1 MVKSKSVDTK
11 DYIMMQDELSEGAD
25 MTQLT
30 DDQLDLWEMTL
41 ESLLDTLT
49 AAVEHTSTI
58 KEKLEYISR
67 ALVVIKSDVTTMIV
81 TAKDNVRERT
91 A

>member
-11 DYIMMQDELSEGAD
+11 DYIMMQDELSEGKK
-25 MTQLT
+25 MTQLS

-49 AAVEHTSTI
+49 AAVEHTT
-58 KEKLEYISR
+58 
-67 ALVVIKSDVTTMIV
+67 VI
-81 TAKDNVRERT
+81 RE
-91 A
+91 